1 MKTRMAE
8 LSDQSLRLDEARR
21 RHYKKVARH
30 NKENVMQSDNVSAVP
45 QSELENP
52 DLVNAR
58 ALFQKIEMEVH
69 AELAL
74 QAQRARGVQEYLT
87 AAMQIQ
93 AARLNEAAA
102 VHSNPGMQQ
111 SPMMVQQSPMGAQ
124 HSPMMMQEQAV
135 VQQPVM
141 QAEKPHLRT

>member
-1 MKTRMAE
+1 LPHLTTCCAY
-8 LSDQSLRLDEARR
+8 SDFAIG
-21 RHYKKVARH
+21 
-30 NKENVMQSDNVSAVP
+30 
-45 QSELENP
+45 
-52 DLVNAR
+52 
-58 ALFQKIEMEVH
+58 F
-69 AELAL
+69 
-74 QAQRARGVQEYLT
+74 VQEYLT